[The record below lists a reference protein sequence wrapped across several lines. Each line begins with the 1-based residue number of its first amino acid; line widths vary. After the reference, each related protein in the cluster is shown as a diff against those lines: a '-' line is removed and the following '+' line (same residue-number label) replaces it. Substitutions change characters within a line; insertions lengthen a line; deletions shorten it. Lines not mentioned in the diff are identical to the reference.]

1 MMPKKR
7 TFLVGPTQV
16 IPSSLPSPVANQKAG
31 LIHLIQQC
39 NYYIYETHANTL
51 I

>member
-7 TFLVGPTQV
+7 TFLVGLTQV
-16 IPSSLPSPVANQKAG
+16 IPSRLPSPVANQKAG
-31 LIHLIQQC
+31 LIHLIQPC